1 MDRVERLRCQRERCR
16 VRRERETEEQRQDRL
31 ARRTQT
37 PHEHLPRMTAEF
49 QTTPTRSSS
58 HVSTPLTHIHIK
70 HCFQLLYTDLTVS
83 DDL

>member
-1 MDRVERLRCQRERCR
+1 MRDSGVRGKDIERG
-16 VRRERETEEQRQDRL
+16 ERETEEQQQDRL

-49 QTTPTRSSS
+49 QTPPTRSLS
-58 HVSTPLTHIHIK
+58 HVSKPLTHVHIK
-70 HCFQLLYTDLTVS
+70 HCFHLLHTDLTVS